1 MRCEGLPTAD
11 DADVIARLQRKV
23 MEQARELSALR
34 KSEASAQAELD
45 RALLRSPS
53 RERGQSPDR
62 ALRRRLADVEA
73 RLDSQKRA
81 AADAAARAT
90 RAEAQLA
97 KKTPVDIRKKLAAAE
112 AALKSAAHASKASDA
127 DRAKACAAA
136 AADAKTA
143 CHGRLDA
150 LESRVAHAIAA
161 GAAKERAAHDAGRAA
176 SAAAAAAFGALR
188 TDHEGALN
196 DLRASAEA
204 AAQLG
209 LQGRAADQRAARNAR
224 DGADAAAA
232 SAAAINANA
241 ARLQVAANQVDK
253 ATLEPLRTLEEAAR
267 RENGGGN
274 PETYAKVLENAG
286 LRAVATRLRSLATE
300 RDTATKAAVTAVD
313 AAEAARGAAAAA
325 TRRADEGH
333 ATHDAVARALANVI
347 SARDARAPAPPP
359 PALDTEKTAAIAARA
374 VLAAALDHALPAVAR
389 VSGALD
395 AAPPGGD
402 EALDALARRAS
413 ACLHAAAVALTP
425 APARAPLALAEEA
438 ACHDLP
444 SERRRARRVATPS
457 YEPDDASLD
466 DAVEVDAE
474 EEGALAELGL
484 GARYVVW
491 ARDRGCREFMYP
503 AYAGAPPSPRQS
515 ARPSSGRL
523 ARARAHLAR
532 LSSNRAR

>member
-34 KSEASAQAELD
+34 KSEASAQAEVD

-112 AALKSAAHASKASDA
+112 AALKSAVHASKARDA

-188 TDHEGALN
+188 ADHEGALN

-204 AAQLG
+204 AAQLA

-325 TRRADEGH
+325 HEATAAATRRADEGH

-347 SARDARAPAPPP
+347 SARDARPPAPPP
-359 PALDTEKTAAIAARA
+359 PALDAGKTAAIAARA
-374 VLAAALDHALPAVAR
+374 VLAAALDHALPAVVAR

-402 EALDALARRAS
+402 EPLDALARRAS
-413 ACLHAAAVALTP
+413 LCLHAAAVALTP
-425 APARAPLALAEEA
+425 APARAPLTLAEEA
-438 ACHDLP
+438 
-444 SERRRARRVATPS
+444 SGERGARRAPS

-466 DAVEVDAE
+466 DGAVEEAE
-474 EEGALAELGL
+474 EEDALAELGL

-503 AYAGAPPSPRQS
+503 AYAQPSPRRS

-532 LSSNRAR
+532 LSSNRER